1 MGRFRSRILRRP
13 SRTATSTAW
22 RRRQTPRPL
31 GLSHRSHLG
40 HICRIARHGRHG
52 FETSPKRAPDAPDAP
67 ARRYPAKTPK
77 RTLLKSNQKSNS
89 DASLISLSFDLF
101 LNSLLIILS
110 YFYVCVLHF
119 SFFSCTFQSIGS
131 TWVDQADI
139 SRLPDTL
146 TWTVRLRRRELTQH
160 DAMQAAGAKQARLK
174 EFAVWPLRS

>member
-52 FETSPKRAPDAPDAP
+52 FETSPKRAPDAP

-89 DASLISLSFDLF
+89 DASLISLSVDLF
-101 LNSLLIILS
+101 LNSLLFYLIFMYVFSISPFFLALS
-110 YFYVCVLHF
+110 KALGRH
-119 SFFSCTFQSIGS
+119 GS
-131 TWVDQADI
+131 TKPISADCQ
-139 SRLPDTL
+139 TL
-146 TWTVRLRRRELTQH
+146 
-160 DAMQAAGAKQARLK
+160 
-174 EFAVWPLRS
+174 